1 MKVKKNTF
9 YYIMIVCCIL
19 MIPVILLLLPYTADP
34 YERLF
39 YGGAYAAGYI
49 FAYVLNAA
57 GVVAAVLGIRL
68 IDEKPQILFYIGW
81 ILFGAVVLEI
91 WLFTMYALVAMP
103 VLFVFSIIYTDK
115 AYKAVDVSM
124 EKRPLGT
131 RVLAA
136 VLMAISFVLLAFVLE
151 IAFYDEIK
159 RIIMYFSFATASQSM
174 KYYMLCGFLSS
185 MALTLSIITGMVGF
199 IFAGRK
205 KTLSLGMG
213 IAAALTCIIAL
224 IMNNILDYSGDDRFF
239 TIPSLIICLL
249 YLVTILPFVSFEKI
263 SSRTFKRCA
272 VVMIV
277 LFVISVLG
285 VFILPSFVVGHE
297 EGGQH
302 MGYYETVD
310 ENGNTVRVEEPGI
323 IEYYTVY
330 TPFELFLDEK
340 VIPACGFMIPV
351 TAVGAVAFL
360 IAASKAKRKTA

>member
-19 MIPVILLLLPYTADP
+19 MIPVILLLLSYKADP

-39 YGGAYAAGYI
+39 YGGAYAAGYV
-49 FAYVLNAA
+49 FAYVLHVA

-68 IDEKPQILFYIGW
+68 IDEKPQVLFYIGW
-81 ILFGAVVLEI
+81 ILFGAVILEI

-103 VLFVFSIIYTDK
+103 VLFVFSIMYTDK
-115 AYKAVDVSM
+115 SYWAIHSSM
-124 EKRPLGT
+124 EKRPIGT
-131 RVLAA
+131 RILAM
-136 VLMAISFVLLAFVLE
+136 VLMVISFVVLAFELE
-151 IAFYDEIK
+151 IAFYDEIES
-159 RIIMYFSFATASQSM
+159 IIMHFTFAASSQSM

-185 MALTLSIITGMVGF
+185 MALTLSIIAGMVGF
-199 IFAGRK
+199 IFADRK
-205 KTLSLGMG
+205 KTSSLGMG
-213 IAAALTCIIAL
+213 IAAALMGVIAL
-224 IMNNILDYSGDDRFF
+224 IMSSIQKYPGDDRFF
-239 TIPSLIICLL
+239 TIPSLIVCLL
-249 YLVTILPFVSFEKI
+249 YLFTIHSFISFEKI
-263 SSRTFKRCA
+263 SSRTFKICS

-285 VFILPSFVVGHE
+285 VLILPDFVAGHE

-330 TPFELFLDEK
+330 TPFELFVNEK
-340 VIPACGFMIPV
+340 IIPACGYMIPV

-360 IAASKAKRKTA
+360 IAASKAKRKTV